1 MPIHCPIPFPRLSED
16 EMRTID
22 FEVMRHAFAAHKTLG
37 CLCDESIYQAHLA
50 QLLTA
55 AGFTTAREIPLTLSF
70 RTFLK
75 TLYLDLVV
83 NDRAIYE
90 LKTVASLTDAHF
102 MQLLNYLFLTN
113 AAHGKLVNFRP
124 ASVESKFVNS
134 ALTDSERRRFSVDGS
149 EWRGPAEFRQ
159 LVGEL
164 VVDWGTGLDQSFYTQ
179 AAVHCLGG
187 EEVVTQQVP
196 MQLDGVPLGNQRFN
210 LVDAHTAFR
219 ITTFQDELG
228 ARHQQQLRKLVAP
241 SPLKTL
247 HWVNIARHHLTFQS
261 IAK

>member
-1 MPIHCPIPFPRLSED
+1 MPVHCPIPFARLSED

-50 QLLTA
+50 QSLTA
-55 AGFTTAREIPLTLSF
+55 AGFTTAREVPLTLSF

-83 NDRAIYE
+83 NDCAIYE
-90 LKTVASLTDAHF
+90 LKTAARLTDSHF
-102 MQLLNYLFLTN
+102 AQLLNYLFLTN
-113 AAHGKLVNFRP
+113 AARGKLINFRP
-124 ASVESKFVNS
+124 TSVESKFVNS
-134 ALTDSERRRFSVDGS
+134 ALTDSERRRFSVDDS
-149 EWRGPAEFRQ
+149 EWRGSAEFRQ
-159 LVGEL
+159 LVEEL
-164 VVDWGTGLDQSFYTQ
+164 VADWGTGLDQSLYTQ
-179 AAVHCLGG
+179 GLVHCLGG
-187 EEVVTQQVP
+187 EETVTQQVP
-196 MQLDGVPLGNQRFN
+196 MRLDGAALGNQRFH
-210 LVDAHTAFR
+210 LVDADTAFR

-228 ARHQQQLRKLVAP
+228 ARHQQQLRKLIAP